1 MKLLRSKTNA
11 QGAIALCAI
20 FCLTMNTGIYN
31 RLLTDTQEFIQLQYK
46 LLQVKSIEQLS
57 RLIGLIIT
65 IVMITTII
73 VIGLIF
79 LAIALAAWLE
89 QWLPMWASYLV
100 IAAAM
105 LLVALAVYWGRSLW
119 FVRPVEK
126 HLGEVIMENNAPIKQ
141 QKQSIENQSAMQR
154 ELLQR
159 DIASIRQEWAQLQ
172 RILQVIRS
180 IIS

>member
-1 MKLLRSKTNA
+1 
-11 QGAIALCAI
+11 
-20 FCLTMNTGIYN
+20 MNTTIYN
-31 RLLTDTQEFIQLQYK
+31 QLRTDAQEYIKLQYK
-46 LLQVKSIEQLS
+46 LLQVKGIEQTS

-65 IVMITTII
+65 IVMITAIV

-100 IAAAM
+100 IAGAM
-105 LLVALAVYWGRSLW
+105 LLIALVVYWGGRWW
-119 FVRPVEK
+119 FVRPIEK
-126 HLGEVIMENNAPIKQ
+126 HLSELVTDDMRPLCQ
-141 QKQSIENQSAMQR
+141 QKQAIENQSTMQQ

-159 DIASIRQEWAQLQ
+159 DISAIRQEWSQVERLLQ
-172 RILQVIRS
+172 MIKS

>member
-1 MKLLRSKTNA
+1 
-11 QGAIALCAI
+11 
-20 FCLTMNTGIYN
+20 MNTGIYN

-57 RLIGLIIT
+57 QLIGLIIT

-89 QWLPMWASYLV
+89 QWLPMWAAYLV

-105 LLVALAVYWGRSLW
+105 LLIALAVYWGRSLW

-126 HLGEVIMENNAPIKQ
+126 HLGEVIMENNAPLKQ
-141 QKQSIENQSAMQR
+141 QKQSIENQSAMHR

>member
-1 MKLLRSKTNA
+1 MAT
-11 QGAIALCAI
+11 
-20 FCLTMNTGIYN
+20 TIYN
-31 RLLTDTQEFIQLQYK
+31 QLLTDTQEYIKAQYK
-46 LLQVKSIEQLS
+46 LLQIKGIEQTS
-57 RLIGLIIT
+57 RLIGVIIT
-65 IVMITTII
+65 IVMITAIV

-100 IAAAM
+100 IAGAM
-105 LLVALAVYWGRSLW
+105 LLIALAIYWGKKWW

-126 HLGEVIMENNAPIKQ
+126 HLSKVILDDNTPLKR
-141 QKQSIENQSAMQR
+141 QKQAIENQSTMQY

-159 DIASIRQEWAQLQ
+159 DVSSIKQEWTQIE
-172 RILQVIRS
+172 RILQLIRN

>member
-1 MKLLRSKTNA
+1 MATN
-11 QGAIALCAI
+11 
-20 FCLTMNTGIYN
+20 IYN
-31 RLLTDTQEFIQLQYK
+31 QLLTDTQEYIKAQYK
-46 LLQVKSIEQLS
+46 LLQIKGIEQTS
-57 RLIGLIIT
+57 QFIGMIIT
-65 IVMITTII
+65 IVMITAII

-100 IAAAM
+100 IAGAM
-105 LLVALAVYWGRSLW
+105 LLIALAIYWGKKWW

-126 HLGEVIMENNAPIKQ
+126 HLSKVILDDNTPLKR
-141 QKQSIENQSAMQR
+141 QKQAIENQSTMQY

-159 DIASIRQEWAQLQ
+159 DVSSIKQEWAQIE
-172 RILQVIRS
+172 RILQLIRN

>member
-1 MKLLRSKTNA
+1 MAT
-11 QGAIALCAI
+11 
-20 FCLTMNTGIYN
+20 TIYN
-31 RLLTDTQEFIQLQYK
+31 QLLTDTQEYIKAQYK
-46 LLQVKSIEQLS
+46 LLQIKGIEQTS
-57 RLIGLIIT
+57 RLIGVIIT
-65 IVMITTII
+65 IVMITAII

-100 IAAAM
+100 IAGAM
-105 LLVALAVYWGRSLW
+105 LLIALAIYWGKKWW

-126 HLGEVIMENNAPIKQ
+126 HLSKVILDDNTPLKR
-141 QKQSIENQSAMQR
+141 QKQAIENQSTMQY

-159 DIASIRQEWAQLQ
+159 DVSSIKQEWTQIE
-172 RILQVIRS
+172 RILQLIRN

>member
-1 MKLLRSKTNA
+1 MAT
-11 QGAIALCAI
+11 
-20 FCLTMNTGIYN
+20 TIYN
-31 RLLTDTQEFIQLQYK
+31 QLVTDTQRYIKLQYK
-46 LLQVKSIEQLS
+46 LLQVKGIEQTS
-57 RLIGLIIT
+57 QFIGMIIT
-65 IVMITTII
+65 IVMITAII

-100 IAAAM
+100 IAGAM
-105 LLVALAVYWGRSLW
+105 LLIALAIYWGKKWW

-126 HLGEVIMENNAPIKQ
+126 HLSKVILDDNTPLKR
-141 QKQSIENQSAMQR
+141 QKQAIENQSTMQY

-159 DIASIRQEWAQLQ
+159 DVSSIKQEWTQIE
-172 RILQVIRS
+172 RILQLIRN

>member
-1 MKLLRSKTNA
+1 
-11 QGAIALCAI
+11 
-20 FCLTMNTGIYN
+20 MNTTIYN
-31 RLLTDTQEFIQLQYK
+31 QLRTDTQEYIKLQYK
-46 LLQVKSIEQLS
+46 LLQVKGIEQTS

-65 IVMITTII
+65 IVMITAIV

-100 IAAAM
+100 IAGAM
-105 LLVALAVYWGRSLW
+105 LLIALVVYWGGRWW
-119 FVRPVEK
+119 FVRPIEK
-126 HLGEVIMENNAPIKQ
+126 HLSELVTDDMRPLCQ
-141 QKQSIENQSAMQR
+141 QKQAIENQATMQQ

-159 DIASIRQEWAQLQ
+159 DISTIRQEWSQVERLLQ
-172 RILQVIRS
+172 MIKS